1 MTSSFIKKT
10 VPILP
15 KIVKFENFY
24 FPRQLLGKIIGEIAA
39 IIAATTTTTTRTK
52 TTKNKNNIIEQ

>member
-24 FPRQLLGKIIGEIAA
+24 FTRQLLGKIIGEIAA
-39 IIAATTTTTTRTK
+39 IITTTTTRTK

>member
-39 IIAATTTTTTRTK
+39 ITTTTKTRTK

>member
-24 FPRQLLGKIIGEIAA
+24 FPRQLLGKIIVEIAA
-39 IIAATTTTTTRTK
+39 IITTITTRIIR

>member
-15 KIVKFENFY
+15 KIVKSENFY

-39 IIAATTTTTTRTK
+39 IIATTTTTTRTK

>member
-39 IIAATTTTTTRTK
+39 IIATTTTTTRTK